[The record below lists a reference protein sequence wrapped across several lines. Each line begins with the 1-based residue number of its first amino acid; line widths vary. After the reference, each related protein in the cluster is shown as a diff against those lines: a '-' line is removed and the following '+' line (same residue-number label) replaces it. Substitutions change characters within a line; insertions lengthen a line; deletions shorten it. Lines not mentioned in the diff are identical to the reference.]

1 MKQVSTADGSQTL
14 YSERYA
20 QTFHSDKGA
29 ITESKHVFLDLSGV
43 TERLSQKQATSV
55 LEVGFGTGLNFFLS
69 ADQAL
74 KHKAKLHYLAL
85 EQSLLS
91 ADIVKTLEYQQEL
104 KHKEL
109 LAAYLAFRS
118 SLETKP
124 TGKHIFSYERVIL
137 ELFLGEATMQVLPEG
152 FFDAVY
158 QDAFSPEANAELWS
172 ASFLT
177 KLYLVLKPAG
187 VLTTYSVKG
196 DIRRLLASIGF
207 DVKKAKGPPNGKRE
221 VLKASKP

>member
-1 MKQVSTADGSQTL
+1 MKQVATADGSQTL

-29 ITESKHVFLDLSGV
+29 ITESNHVFLGLSGV
-43 TERLSQKQATSV
+43 AERLSQQQATSV
-55 LEVGFGTGLNFFLS
+55 LEVGFGTGLNFFLT
-69 ADQAL
+69 ADEAL
-74 KHKAKLHYLAL
+74 SHKTKLHYLAL
-85 EQSLLS
+85 EQNLLS

-109 LAAYLAFRS
+109 LAAYLAFRN
-118 SLETKP
+118 SLEAKP
-124 TGKHIFSYERVIL
+124 TGKQVFSYEEVTL
-137 ELFLGEATMQVLPEG
+137 ELFLGEATVQTFPDG

-172 ASFLT
+172 FSFLT
-177 KLYLVLKPAG
+177 KLFLALKPTG
-187 VLTTYSVKG
+187 ILTTYSVKG

-207 DVKKAKGPPNGKRE
+207 EVKKVKGPPNGKKE
-221 VLKASKP
+221 VLKAVKP

>member
-1 MKQVSTADGSQTL
+1 MKQVATADGSQTL

-29 ITESKHVFLDLSGV
+29 ITESKHVFLGLSGV

-55 LEVGFGTGLNFFLS
+55 VEVGFGTGLNFFLT

-74 KHKAKLHYLAL
+74 KHKAQLHYLAL
-85 EQSLLS
+85 EQNLLS
-91 ADIVKTLEYQQEL
+91 ADIVKTLEYQHEL

-109 LAAYLAFRS
+109 LTAYLAFRS
-118 SLETKP
+118 SLEAKP
-124 TGKHIFSYERVIL
+124 TGKHLFTYEQVTL
-137 ELFLGEATMQVLPEG
+137 ELVLGEATMQVLPEG

-177 KLYLVLKPAG
+177 KLYLALKPAS

-207 DVKKAKGPPNGKRE
+207 EVKKTKGPPNGKKE
-221 VLKASKP
+221 VLKAVKP